1 MLNKQVPGINI
12 TGLGTVRDV
21 NVFPGGFF
29 PTEYQLKDTF
39 SMIHGSH
46 ALKIGG
52 EVRRAIN
59 ILWHTASFVPVYTFA
74 SILDFVDDEP
84 QQMTRTV
91 DPRTGL
97 PTTTRADMLIWEG
110 AGFVQDDWKV
120 RRNLTINI
128 GLRYDYFGPYTDTA
142 RPVPQLRSG
151 NGLVRGEAR
160 YRQGRCHSARMG
172 HGHAEFRAT
181 LRICV
186 GYRRQGQERD
196 SRRVRAFLRPD
207 GHRADR
213 DLPDESAAGGD
224 GNAGTEFRN
233 GFHLFAGRSR
243 QALSTAIPSMPA

>member
-1 MLNKQVPGINI
+1 M
-12 TGLGTVRDV
+12 
-21 NVFPGGFF
+21 
-29 PTEYQLKDTF
+29 
-39 SMIHGSH
+39 
-46 ALKIGG
+46 KIGG
-52 EVRRAIN
+52 ELRRAIN

-110 AGFVQDDWKV
+110 AGFMQDDWKV

-128 GLRYDYFGPYTDTA
+128 GLRYDYFGPYTDTHD
-142 RPVPQLRSG
+142 RFRNFVPGPGSYAERLA
-151 NGLVRGEAR
+151 NGKVDVTPRGWDTR
-160 YRQGRCHSARMG
+160 
-172 HGHAEFRAT
+172 HAEFRAA

-196 SRRVRAFLRPD
+196 PRRLWALLRPH

-213 DLPDESAAGGD
+213 DLPHQSAAGRTATLGQNFGTTFTYSLGD
-224 GNAGTEFRN
+224 PDKPYYGYPDRRQPEAGPRRPQRHQRRARRHRGDRPGLQQSLRPQLVPGCAAAVTR
-233 GFHLFAGRSR
+233 RS
-243 QALSTAIPSMPA
+243 